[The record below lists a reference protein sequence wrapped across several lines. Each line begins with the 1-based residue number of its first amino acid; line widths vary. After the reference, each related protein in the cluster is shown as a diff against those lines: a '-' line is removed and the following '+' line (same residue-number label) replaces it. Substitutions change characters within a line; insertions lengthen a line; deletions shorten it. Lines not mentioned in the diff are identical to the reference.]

1 VREQARRAVA
11 ELIGIGE
18 RSFQIERWCCKEEDS
33 GEYWEQL
40 LQFEVEWAA
49 AQ

>member
-18 RSFQIERWCCKEEDS
+18 RSFQIERWCCKEEVRWS
-33 GEYWEQL
+33 GL
-40 LQFEVEWAA
+40 LRSEERAA
-49 AQ
+49 ASL